1 MISVT
6 HTHFHAA
13 QHLQE
18 FTNRI
23 NGKKE
28 FPQHGFRNCRVAYFV
43 KQKPL
48 GNLDAENY
56 AAFSGE
62 AITRQLHRLADELDI
77 KPADLPECL
86 VHLRVGDF
94 FGNRETAKK
103 HVLER
108 LSQVVNGSKVMTND
122 EDLLLDPKIATV
134 MAERQVEL
142 VSTRDMTAE
151 QVLRTMARYCQI
163 NANDSSLTF
172 WSSVL
177 AGGEVKLCD
186 NRLRACHDVLVNYRY
201 GH

>member
-1 MISVT
+1 
-6 HTHFHAA
+6 
-13 QHLQE
+13 
-18 FTNRI
+18 
-23 NGKKE
+23 
-28 FPQHGFRNCRVAYFV
+28 
-43 KQKPL
+43 
-48 GNLDAENY
+48 
-56 AAFSGE
+56 
-62 AITRQLHRLADELDI
+62 
-77 KPADLPECL
+77 
-86 VHLRVGDF
+86 
-94 FGNRETAKK
+94 
-103 HVLER
+103 
-108 LSQVVNGSKVMTND
+108 MTND